1 MMRYLQNNP
10 YKCIPK
16 QGTLLLDGFSENL
29 CFLKYSISALS
40 DGMVIFSATDAKIE
54 SGRT

>member
-1 MMRYLQNNP
+1 MRRHLQNNP

-16 QGTLLLDGFSENL
+16 QGTLLLDGFSETL
-29 CFLKYSISALS
+29 RFLKYSVSALS

-54 SGRT
+54 SGST